1 MQSAIKVTA
10 SQLRKREGPYLT
22 WQGGSDK
29 AFAIGVG
36 SPDALSSTQLAFV
49 ATRDFLTQALEKA
62 SLIIIEEKLLPGS
75 LDLRPDQALWST
87 SSLKAAM
94 AVTLPLFDPRS
105 QYVPEPL
112 ISNQAHVHS
121 TAKIGAG
128 TRIDAG
134 AFVGPGAEIGENS
147 HLHSGAVIEAFC
159 KVGSRCEIHAN
170 TTIGSDGFGFITDP
184 KGTQHKIPQ
193 IGIVVLEDDVEIGAG
208 CAIDRAT
215 IGETRIGQGTKM
227 DNNCHIAHNCKI
239 GKHGLIAGGFF
250 MAGSS
255 TIGDHFMVGGVATVS
270 DHVNI
275 CDKVV
280 LGGRAAVTK
289 DITEPGAYTGYPLQ
303 PLKDGLKTAQNL
315 THLTTMRRQ
324 IKMIS
329 KRIGMPEESE

>member
-36 SPDALSSTQLAFV
+36 TPDALSSTQLAFV
-49 ATRDFLTQALEKA
+49 SKLEFLTQALEKA
-62 SLIIIEEKLLPGS
+62 SLLIVEAKILPGS

-87 SSLKAAM
+87 PSLKAAM
-94 AVTLPLFDPRS
+94 AITLPLFDPRHQS
-105 QYVPEPL
+105 VPDPL

-121 TAKIGAG
+121 TAKIGVG
-128 TRIDAG
+128 TRIEAG
-134 AFVGPGAEIGENS
+134 AFVGAGAEIGENS
-147 HLHSGAVIEAFC
+147 YIHSGVVIEAFC
-159 KVGSRCEIHAN
+159 KVGSRCEIHA
-170 TTIGSDGFGFITDP
+170 TSTIGSDGFGFITDP
-184 KGTQHKIPQ
+184 KGVQHKIPQ
-193 IGIVVLEDDVEIGAG
+193 IGIVVIEDDVEIGSG
-208 CAIDRAT
+208 NSIDRAT
-215 IGETRIGQGTKM
+215 IGETRIGQGTKI
-227 DNNCHIAHNCKI
+227 DNNCHIAHNCSI

-270 DHVNI
+270 DHINI
-275 CDKVV
+275 CDNVM

-289 DITEPGAYTGYPLQ
+289 DITVPGAYTGYPLQ
-303 PLKDGLKTAQNL
+303 PLKEGLKTAQNL
-315 THLTTMRRQ
+315 THLTSMRRQ

-329 KRIGMPEESE
+329 KRMGMPEESE